1 MRQRKDDGE
10 RIVGVNLWS
19 HEGNSQTGHRMH
31 HEEFQKKTR
40 WVGKERRERVMKEK
54 EWLCLRS

>member
-31 HEEFQKKTR
+31 HGKGKLKEFPRIKI
-40 WVGKERRERVMKEK
+40 
-54 EWLCLRS
+54 S